1 MRDLNL
7 LDGVLAIE
15 RVLFYEIC
23 EFGYDISDSDKFKNT
38 YSHR

>member
-15 RVLFYEIC
+15 RVLFYAVC
-23 EFGYDISDSDKFKNT
+23 EYEYDISDNDEFKNT
-38 YSHR
+38 YLRR